1 MKPICAIVVTYNR
14 KKLLRE
20 SIESLQNQTVNNF
33 DILVVDNASTDNT
46 KEYIS
51 DLIDSQQILYE
62 NTGANLGGSGGFN
75 FGLKAACERGYQ
87 YVWLMDDDTMPIPTA
102 LAELLKADQL
112 LDGNY
117 GYLAS
122 EVLFTDGQPCKM
134 NGQKIY
140 KKWPD
145 ESQYIKDGLVRT
157 IQATFVSFFLKT
169 STIEEVGLSYK
180 EFFIWGD
187 DMEYSNRI
195 SKRHPSYL
203 VGKSIVIHKTK
214 DNNGSN
220 LSKDDGSKLWRYKL
234 AYRNE
239 CVIAR
244 SNGLYGRCFQF
255 AKVNWNIIKVL
266 RSDQP
271 YKLKKIWIIISS
283 SIRGIFF
290 RPKIEYVKVNRV

>member
-87 YVWLMDDDTMPIPTA
+87 YVWLMDDDTMPTPTA

-140 KKWPD
+140 KKWSD

-180 EFFIWGD
+180 EFFIWGA